1 MVDPSYNRLK
11 RHPSNLVCNTRIMD
25 ADTCARSIRELAR
38 RTLRSRGV
46 IIRLPDNIKREENL
60 AIQLSD
66 LSPSLY
72 FGIEYKSHNLETIVV
87 TNIGQGGGVIGLEAP
102 DESEVWVPID
112 MQTGLDLLST
122 EIIALASAGYPACAG
137 CGGPDAET
145 PWDELAIRKSYF

>member
-1 MVDPSYNRLK
+1 MVGPSSNRLK

-25 ADTCARSIRELAR
+25 ADMCTRSLRELAR

-46 IIRLPDNIKREENL
+46 IIRLPDNINREENL
-60 AIQLSD
+60 AIRLSD

-72 FGIEYKSHNLETIVV
+72 FGIEYKPHNLESIVV
-87 TNIGQGGGVIGLEAP
+87 TNIGQGGGVIGLEEP

-112 MQTGLDLLST
+112 LQTGLDLFST
-122 EIIALASAGYPACAG
+122 EIIALASAGYPACTG

-145 PWDELAIRKSYF
+145 PWDELSIRKSYF

>member
-1 MVDPSYNRLK
+1 M
-11 RHPSNLVCNTRIMD
+11 
-25 ADTCARSIRELAR
+25 CARSIRELAR

-46 IIRLPDNIKREENL
+46 IIRLPDNIKRKENL

-72 FGIEYKSHNLETIVV
+72 FGIEYKSHNLETI
-87 TNIGQGGGVIGLEAP
+87 GLEAP

-112 MQTGLDLLST
+112 MQTGLDLLSK

-145 PWDELAIRKSYF
+145 PWDELTIRKSYF

>member
-1 MVDPSYNRLK
+1 
-11 RHPSNLVCNTRIMD
+11 MD
-25 ADTCARSIRELAR
+25 ADMCARSLRELAR

-46 IIRLPDNIKREENL
+46 IIHLPDNINREENL
-60 AIQLSD
+60 AIRLSD

-72 FGIEYKSHNLETIVV
+72 FGIEYKPHNLESIVV
-87 TNIGQGGGVIGLEAP
+87 TNIGQGGGVIGLEEP

-112 MQTGLDLLST
+112 LQTGFDLLST

>member
-1 MVDPSYNRLK
+1 
-11 RHPSNLVCNTRIMD
+11 MD
-25 ADTCARSIRELAR
+25 ADTCALSIRELAR

-72 FGIEYKSHNLETIVV
+72 FGIEYKYHNLETIVV

-112 MQTGLDLLST
+112 MQTGLDLLSK

-145 PWDELAIRKSYF
+145 PWDELTIRKSYF

>member
-1 MVDPSYNRLK
+1 
-11 RHPSNLVCNTRIMD
+11 MD

>member
-1 MVDPSYNRLK
+1 
-11 RHPSNLVCNTRIMD
+11 MD
-25 ADTCARSIRELAR
+25 ADMCARSLRELAR

-46 IIRLPDNIKREENL
+46 IIHLPDNINREENL
-60 AIQLSD
+60 AIRLSD

-72 FGIEYKSHNLETIVV
+72 FGIEYKPHNLESIVV
-87 TNIGQGGGVIGLEAP
+87 TNIGQGGGVIGLEEP
-102 DESEVWVPID
+102 DESEVWVQID
-112 MQTGLDLLST
+112 LQTGFDLLST

>member
-1 MVDPSYNRLK
+1 
-11 RHPSNLVCNTRIMD
+11 MD
-25 ADTCARSIRELAR
+25 ADMCARSLRELAR

-46 IIRLPDNIKREENL
+46 IIHLPDNINREENL
-60 AIQLSD
+60 AIRLSD

-72 FGIEYKSHNLETIVV
+72 FGIEYKPHNLESIVV
-87 TNIGQGGGVIGLEAP
+87 TNIGQGGGVIGLEEP

-112 MQTGLDLLST
+112 LQTGFDLLST

-145 PWDELAIRKSYF
+145 PWEELAIRKSYF